1 MVSIHMDLC
10 IWRYTWDSIPT
21 EYNGRNM
28 PMSTFEY
35 NVVRAVQIADDILV
49 MILPWLRWLVVSG
62 FSAVFWVLG
71 HRHPP

>member
-1 MVSIHMDLC
+1 
-10 IWRYTWDSIPT
+10 
-21 EYNGRNM
+21 
-28 PMSTFEY
+28 MSTFEY
-35 NVVRAVQIADDILV
+35 NVVRAVQIADDFLV